1 MPKEVNQHPQSK
13 FNQVLGVAKKLSTS
27 GLKVLNQMNSQQ
39 LQRAQN
45 PSKVVNEAAS
55 KPALLGFGV
64 QDPQQLIRVYFP
76 NISKQLLAS
85 IMIELV
91 RWLNFFRR

>member
-1 MPKEVNQHPQSK
+1 
-13 FNQVLGVAKKLSTS
+13 VAKKLSTS

-55 KPALLGFGV
+55 KPALLGFV

-76 NISKQLLAS
+76 NISKQLFGKHYDRV
-85 IMIELV
+85 V